1 MSKQPKSL
9 RTISYYNDLWGAR
22 VYFFIG
28 NPQEFV
34 AYLKKRFKFD
44 AS

>member
-22 VYFFIG
+22 VYLFIG
-28 NPQEFV
+28 NPQEFT